1 MIRRLRLISGLV
13 MLSYVT
19 MHLVNHAVGLISL
32 EAMENVLWYIF
43 RIWTN
48 PPAQLLLYSSFLVHY
63 GLAVYALWQRRTLG
77 LRASEL
83 SQLALGFA
91 IPILLIRHV
100 VVTRISDSFF
110 HTDIG
115 YYAYLLWVYFVRS
128 PDHGAVQMLVLVVAW
143 GHAMIG
149 LHFWLRVRPWY
160 ARLQPAAL
168 ALAIL
173 IPALSLLGAIE
184 AGRQVIIL
192 AADPNWIGERVT
204 LPSPATQRTLETI
217 TEALSWFFA
226 GTVGAVLLARLVRR
240 TWQRRRG
247 LVRIGYPGGRA
258 VEVTPGTSILEAS
271 RLAGIPHASVC
282 GGRGRCSTCR
292 IRVRGEIDSIDPPA
306 EDELRVLRRIGATP
320 NIRLACQLR
329 PRGAVE
335 VTPLLPPFAIAADGR
350 RRVDLA
356 QGSEREIAILFADI
370 RGFTALSEGQ
380 LPYDVVFVLN
390 RYFAAIGSAVEVAG
404 GRVDKFIGDGVM
416 ALFGIERGA
425 QIGCRE
431 ALTAARLI
439 SVRLPELNASLR
451 AELDRPLRIGI
462 GIHCGPTIVG
472 EMGHGNA
479 AAITAI
485 GDAVNTASRLESLT
499 KNFACELVVS
509 EETVS
514 RAGLDLSDFPLHE
527 IEIRGK
533 REMLAVRTL
542 ASAAELPTAGAFS
555 STPIPPDQ
563 QPRRQDREFGAGDAY
578 LRRPV
583 AAGEPGE
590 CLLPSLDKSEQ
601 SHRHSGCR

>member
-13 MLSYVT
+13 MLAYVT
-19 MHLVNHAVGLISL
+19 MHLLNHAVGLISL
-32 EAMENVLWYIF
+32 ETMENVLWYIF

-48 PPAQLLLYSSFLVHY
+48 RPAQMLLYSSFLVHY
-63 GLAVYALWQRRTLG
+63 ALALYALWQRRTLR
-77 LRASEL
+77 LHASEM
-83 SQLALGFA
+83 SQLVLGFA
-91 IPILLIRHV
+91 IPLLLIRHV

-110 HTDIG
+110 HTDVG

-128 PDHGAVQMLVLVVAW
+128 PEHGVVQMLVLVVAW

-160 ARLQPAAL
+160 ARLQPTAL
-168 ALAIL
+168 VVAVLV
-173 IPALSLLGAIE
+173 PVLSLLGAIE
-184 AGRQVIIL
+184 AGRQVAAL
-192 AADPNWIGERVT
+192 AADPNWIHERIT
-204 LPSPATQRTLETI
+204 LPSPETQSTLDTI
-217 TEALSWFFA
+217 IALLSWFFA
-226 GTVGAVLLARLVRR
+226 GIVGAVLLARVARR
-240 TWQRRRG
+240 SWRRRRG
-247 LVRIGYPGGRA
+247 LVRIGYPDGRV
-258 VEVTPGTSILEAS
+258 VEVTPGTSVLEAS

-292 IRVRGEIDSIDPPA
+292 VRVRGDIRSIDPPA
-306 EDELRVLRRIGATP
+306 EDELRVLRRIGATS
-320 NIRLACQLR
+320 NVRLACQLR

-335 VTPLLPPFAIAADGR
+335 VTPLLPPFAHAADGR
-350 RRVDLA
+350 RRVDLV

-370 RGFTALSEGQ
+370 RGFTALSEGR

-390 RYFAAIGSAVEVAG
+390 RYFAAMGRAVEAAG

-425 QIGCRE
+425 QAGCRE
-431 ALTAARLI
+431 ALAAARLMSERI
-439 SVRLPELNASLR
+439 PELNASLQ

-472 EMGHGNA
+472 EMGYGNA

-499 KNFACELVVS
+499 KSFACELVVS

-514 RAGLDLSDFPLHE
+514 RAGLDLSAFPQRE

-542 ASAAELPTAGAFS
+542 VSAAELPAAVLTTSNGR
-555 STPIPPDQ
+555 
-563 QPRRQDREFGAGDAY
+563 PRQASNG
-578 LRRPV
+578 
-583 AAGEPGE
+583 
-590 CLLPSLDKSEQ
+590 SLSRSIQ
-601 SHRHSGCR
+601 ANSNR